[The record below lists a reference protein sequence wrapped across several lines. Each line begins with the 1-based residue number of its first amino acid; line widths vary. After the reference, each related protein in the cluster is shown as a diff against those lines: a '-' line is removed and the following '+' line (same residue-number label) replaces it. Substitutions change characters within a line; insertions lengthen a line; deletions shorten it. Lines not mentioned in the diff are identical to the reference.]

1 MDREALRLYLA
12 TEYDTLLA
20 EAGIAA
26 TDTADGLAP
35 VLDAV
40 ERWFALSP
48 DLSPAWEQPL
58 GRFYALSRVVNR
70 FAANMDVSTGG
81 DSYRL
86 QQQFANAK
94 ALLDIERGRVA
105 WIVDPVAPDAA
116 SGSGRLVTLTAP
128 YLAPAPG
135 SEW

>member
-1 MDREALRLYLA
+1 MIDRAALTAYLA

-40 ERWFALSP
+40 DTLVSLSP
-48 DLSPAWEQPL
+48 DLSPVWVQPL
-58 GRFYALSRVVNR
+58 GRYYALSRIVNR

-81 DSYRL
+81 DTYRL

-94 ALLDIERGRVA
+94 ALLDRERAGVLWLVEPIPPDTSGVGSVVTIEM
-105 WIVDPVAPDAA
+105 
-116 SGSGRLVTLTAP
+116 P
-128 YLAPAPG
+128 YLTEAE
-135 SEW
+135 SWQ

>member
-1 MDREALRLYLA
+1 MIDRAALTAYLA

-40 ERWFALSP
+40 ESLVSLSP
-48 DLSPAWEQPL
+48 DLSPVWYQPL
-58 GRFYALSRVVNR
+58 GRYYALSRIVNR

-81 DSYRL
+81 DTYRL
-86 QQQFANAK
+86 QQ
-94 ALLDIERGRVA
+94 
-105 WIVDPVAPDAA
+105 
-116 SGSGRLVTLTAP
+116 
-128 YLAPAPG
+128 
-135 SEW
+135 